1 MDPSWNPAADMQ
13 AIDRAYRIGTK
24 RDVNVYRF
32 VSAGTIEEIMYS
44 RQVYKQ
50 QQSNVAVE
58 NMQEPRYFDGEQTV
72 HFSFVC
78 AHGAFH
84 VLAINE
90 FLHHTLVHISFNVL
104 ICLEWS
110 RSCRHLGGKEIDL
123 VSC

>member
-58 NMQEPRYFDGEQTV
+58 NMQEPRYFDGEQTMHLRFLV
-72 HFSFVC
+72 

-84 VLAINE
+84 FLAIHGV
-90 FLHHTLVHISFNVL
+90 LHHTLVHTCLNVL
-104 ICLEWS
+104 ICLEC
-110 RSCRHLGGKEIDL
+110 SCCHFSKD
-123 VSC
+123 